1 MIINTNVVG
10 IIADDLTGA
19 NDSALQFHLKGSN
32 TQILLRDDIIPS
44 NIDTAQTWATS
55 TESRNVTRH
64 EAYEKVKSATQMYI
78 NELKPDHFFKKI
90 DSTVRGNIAIESL
103 AVIEALDWD
112 AAVVIPAFPRE
123 KRITVGG
130 YHLLNGEPV
139 ERTEMARDPHS
150 PIFESYLPKL
160 FRSQLPEE
168 FAQIVDHVDLDTVT
182 EGAGP
187 ILKKINELI
196 KDGKKLIVADAV
208 SNTDIDQL
216 ALAITKSEY
225 KILPVGTAAS
235 AKAFSNIWV
244 SADEN
249 ENNKPE
255 LPKLPK
261 LVISGSATQIT
272 ANQIDK
278 FEKNNDKNA
287 YVLSLNL
294 QMLLDGLKA
303 EVVDDVVSH
312 LCENGVVL
320 VHTSNLFKDFCG
332 DITDESL
339 SAELTKAEIANAITD
354 YLSEMVKAVKEK
366 QDFILITL
374 GGETSHKCCAAL
386 CINQLEL
393 VDEVAPAIA
402 LSKDSENRFVV
413 TKSGNLGGANT
424 LIDILDYFQ
433 EV

>member
-32 TQILLRDDIIPS
+32 THILLNDESTPA
-44 NIDTAQTWATS
+44 NIENAQTWAIS
-55 TESRNVTRH
+55 TESRNVVDCD
-64 EAYEKVKSATQMYI
+64 AYEKVKKTTQMYL
-78 NELKPDHFFKKI
+78 ELFKPDHFFKKI
-90 DSTVRGNIAIESL
+90 DSTVRGNIAIEVL
-103 AVIEALDWD
+103 GVLETLDWD

-150 PIFESYLPKL
+150 PISESYLPKL
-160 FRSQLPEE
+160 FKSQLPDECGE
-168 FAQIVDHVDLDTVT
+168 VIAHIDLDTVT

-187 ILKKINELI
+187 ILKRINDLI

-225 KILPVGTAAS
+225 KILPAGTAAS
-235 AKAFSNIWV
+235 ARAFSNIWV
-244 SADEN
+244 SEDE
-249 ENNKPE
+249 EERQKPI
-255 LPKLPK
+255 LPNLPK

-278 FEKNNDKNA
+278 FEKNNESGA
-287 YVLSLNL
+287 YILSLDLPNVL
-294 QMLLDGLKA
+294 EGVQIDL
-303 EVVDDVVSH
+303 VDDVVSN
-312 LCENGVVL
+312 LNSNRTVL
-320 VHTSNLFKDFCG
+320 IHTSNLFKNYSG
-332 DITDESL
+332 ISEESL
-339 SAELTKAEIANAITD
+339 SAELTKAELADAITE
-354 YLSEMVKAVKEK
+354 YLAELTK
-366 QDFILITL
+366 QITDRQDVILITL
-374 GGETSHKCCAAL
+374 GGETSYKCCAKIG
-386 CINQLEL
+386 INQLEL

-402 LSKDSENRFVV
+402 LSKDNKDRFVV

-424 LIDILDYFQ
+424 LIDILEYFQ
-433 EV
+433 EG

>member
-32 TQILLRDDIIPS
+32 TQILLRDDVIPS
-44 NIDTAQTWATS
+44 NVDTAQTWATS

-64 EAYEKVKSATQMYI
+64 EAYEKVKRATQMYI
-78 NELKPDHFFKKI
+78 DELKPDHFFKKI

-112 AAVVIPAFPRE
+112 VAVVIPAFPRE

-168 FAQIVDHVDLDTVT
+168 FAQIVDHIDLDTVT

-187 ILKKINELI
+187 ILKRLNDLI
-196 KDGKKLIVADAV
+196 KEGKKLIVADAV

-235 AKAFSNIWV
+235 AKAFSSIWV
-244 SADEN
+244 SADVN
-249 ENNKPE
+249 ENTKPD
-255 LPKLPK
+255 LPNLPK

-294 QMLLDGLKA
+294 QMLLDGLND
-303 EVVDDVVSH
+303 EVVDDVVTH
-312 LCENGVVL
+312 LNENGVVL
-320 VHTSNLFKDFCG
+320 VHTSNLFKDFC

-354 YLSEMVKAVKEK
+354 YLSELTKSVNEK

-374 GGETSHKCCAAL
+374 GGETSYKCCAAL
-386 CINQLEL
+386 GINQLEL

-402 LSKDSENRFVV
+402 LSKDNENRFVV

>member
-1 MIINTNVVG
+1 MIIKTNVVG

-32 TQILLRDDIIPS
+32 TQILLSDTVNPS
-44 NIDTAQTWATS
+44 NIETAQTWAIS
-55 TESRNVTRH
+55 TESRNIPLH
-64 EAYEKVKSATQMYI
+64 DAYEKVKNTTKMYVDL
-78 NELKPDHFFKKI
+78 LKPDYFFKKI

-103 AVIEALDWD
+103 AVLEVLDWD
-112 AAVVIPAFPRE
+112 AVIVIPAFPRE

-139 ERTEMARDPHS
+139 ERTEMARDPHF
-150 PIFESYLPKL
+150 PILESHLPKL
-160 FRSQLPEE
+160 FKSQLPEE
-168 FAQIVDHVDLDTVT
+168 FGEIVALIDLDTVM

-208 SNTDIDQL
+208 SNTDVDQL

-225 KILPVGTAAS
+225 KILPAGTAAS
-235 AKAFSNIWV
+235 ARAFSNIWV
-244 SADEN
+244 PTVVEQN
-249 ENNKPE
+249 EKPS

-287 YVLSLNL
+287 YILSLDLPNIL
-294 QMLLDGLKA
+294 GGVQQCM
-303 EVVDDVVSH
+303 VDDVLMH
-312 LCENGVVL
+312 LIQNETVL
-320 VHTSNLFKDFCG
+320 VHTSNLFKDYCG
-332 DITDESL
+332 FTGESL
-339 SAELTKAEIANAITD
+339 SAELTKAEIADAITD
-354 YLSEMVKAVKEK
+354 FLAELTRRVVDK
-366 QDFILITL
+366 QDVVLITL
-374 GGETSHKCCAAL
+374 GGETSYKCCAEIG
-386 CINQLEL
+386 INQLEL

-402 LSKDSENRFVV
+402 LSKDNKNRLVV

-433 EV
+433 EG